1 MAILHLIRLTPR
13 VHVLPKECRQTR
25 ARNLFPVMLNLPRV
39 ILKHKQ
45 GSLGTSP
52 ELPGCSSPCPQSKV
66 AVSVACTP
74 ALMGKTS
81 VFVQGDSVPCES
93 L

>member
-1 MAILHLIRLTPR
+1 MVILHLIQLIPR
-13 VHVLPKECRQTR
+13 VHVFPKECRQMR
-25 ARNLFPVMLNLPRV
+25 ARNLFPVMLNSPLV

-52 ELPGCSSPCPQSKV
+52 ELLGYSSPCPQNKV
-66 AVSVACTP
+66 AVGVACT
-74 ALMGKTS
+74 LTLTGKTS
-81 VFVQGDSVPCES
+81 VFVQGDSVPCDS